1 MAAPAP
7 AIATTRPG
15 PDPKS
20 AGKPEAKPEA
30 RSGPKSP
37 PKPDTGSEKKPGATE
52 WIMPIAAV
60 GLIFVMLIP
69 LPTLLLDLLLA
80 LSIAV
85 SVLVLL
91 SAIQIL
97 RPSQFSVFPS
107 LILLLTLFRLSLNL
121 ASSRRILLHGNEGVA
136 AAGHV
141 IEAFGQFVVGG
152 NYVVGFV
159 LFVALIAIQ
168 YLVVAHGAVR
178 TAEVTARFTLDAMPG
193 KQMAIDADLNAGL
206 INEGQARERRQ
217 QIARDAEFYGAM
229 DGAARFSQR
238 DSIAT
243 ILITAINI
251 IAGFL
256 IGVFQLDIPFRE
268 ALKTYTVL
276 TVGDGLVTMIP
287 SLLVSMAGGMVVTRA
302 TSDATLS
309 ADMGRQVLSR
319 RIPLWVAA
327 GVMLALAAIPGL
339 PKVSFLLLS
348 VGMAFLAWRAPKLAA
363 EAALAPLGDKKAGK
377 DKPGEKEKDKESVED
392 LLKLDELS
400 LEVGYGLVPLVDQNQ
415 GGQLLARVRALRQ
428 NLAQQLGFIVPP
440 VHITDNVRLKPREYV
455 IALRGVEIA
464 RWEMYQDQLMAIS
477 SEGTPRPLAGVPTK
491 EPAFG
496 VAALWIPPALQNQ
509 ALASGYAVV
518 DQTSVLATHL
528 AEVVKQHAYEL
539 LSRQEVK
546 RLLDRLAE
554 GQPKLVEELVPKVLS
569 LGEVQKVLQQ
579 LLREQ
584 VSIRDLT
591 TILEALLD
599 TAPANKQPVLLVEV
613 ARQALGRALV
623 RPLLSEGGGLR
634 VVTLDHALEEELARA
649 FGGAAIPV
657 SSAGMQPPFARRI
670 LEGLRRVA
678 GEQVVVATPVV
689 LCPSPA
695 RYHLKRL
702 LEPFLPKV
710 VVLSPLEVPALVE
723 VQSVGVLR

>member
-1 MAAPAP
+1 MASNAVITVSAPAS
-7 AIATTRPG
+7 RP
-15 PDPKS
+15 KN
-20 AGKPEAKPEA
+20 AAA
-30 RSGPKSP
+30 
-37 PKPDTGSEKKPGATE
+37 E

-60 GLIFVMLIP
+60 GLIFIMLVP
-69 LPTLLLDLLLA
+69 LPSFLLDIFLA
-80 LSIAV
+80 ASMTV

-107 LILLLTLFRLSLNL
+107 LLLLLTLLRLSLNL
-121 ASSRRILLHGNEGVA
+121 ASSRRILLHGNEGA
-136 AAGHV
+136 SAAGHV

-206 INEGQARERRQ
+206 INESQARARRE
-217 QIARDAEFYGAM
+217 QIAHDAEFYGAM
-229 DGAARFSQR
+229 DGAARFNQR
-238 DSIAT
+238 DAIAT

-287 SLLVSMAGGMVVTRA
+287 SLLVSMAGGIVVTRA
-302 TSDATLS
+302 SSDATLS
-309 ADMGRQVLSR
+309 VDVGRQILSR
-319 RIPLWVAA
+319 RRPLLIAA

-339 PKVSFLLLS
+339 PKFSFFLLAA
-348 VGMAFLAWRAPKLAA
+348 GTGFLAWRAPKSIEEPAAGSAAGAAA
-363 EAALAPLGDKKAGK
+363 EKKPAQ
-377 DKPGEKEKDKESVED
+377 ESVED
-392 LLKLDELS
+392 LLKLDDLS
-400 LEVGYGLVPLVDQNQ
+400 LEVGYGLVALVDKSQ

-440 VHITDNVRLKPREYV
+440 IHITDNVRLKPKEYV
-455 IALRGVEIA
+455 IALRGVEVA
-464 RWEMYQDQLMAIS
+464 RWELYQDNLLAIS
-477 SEGTPRPLAGVPTK
+477 SEGAPRPLPGVATK

-496 VAALWIPPALQNQ
+496 VTAVWIPPALQNQ

-528 AEVVKQHAYEL
+528 AEVVKQHAHEL
-539 LSRQEVK
+539 LTRQETK

-554 GQPKLVEELVPKVLS
+554 SHPKLVEELVPKILS
-569 LGEVQKVLQQ
+569 LGEVQKTLQQ

-584 VSIRDLT
+584 VSVRDLS
-591 TILEALLD
+591 TILETLLD
-599 TAPANKQPVLLVEV
+599 LAPTNRNPVSLVEA
-613 ARQALGRALV
+613 ARQTLGRALV
-623 RPLLSEGGGLR
+623 QPLLSEKGGLR
-634 VVTLDHALEEELARA
+634 VVTLDRSLEEELGRA
-649 FGGAAIPV
+649 FGGSA
-657 SSAGMQPPFARRI
+657 SAGTSALQPPFVRRI
-670 LEGLRRVA
+670 LDGLRRLA
-678 GEQVVVATPVV
+678 GEQVAVASPVL
-689 LCPSPA
+689 LCSTPA

-710 VVLSPLEVPALVE
+710 VVLSPLEVPPMIE
-723 VQSVGVLR
+723 VQSLGVLR